1 MRDNLGAGRRE
12 FPGRISRILPREPL
26 PSVATRQS
34 PTTFLASGYSPRLLV
49 RGLPGRGVV
58 EVEAAGAVEGFLW
71 CANGVSVGQDGGL
84 VVVVAGSVCGYGD
97 FRRIHRMGLIAC
109 SYRAAESRHKEIE
122 LTADELLQYLDTKS
136 ERRRKR

>member
-1 MRDNLGAGRRE
+1 
-12 FPGRISRILPREPL
+12 
-26 PSVATRQS
+26 
-34 PTTFLASGYSPRLLV
+34 
-49 RGLPGRGVV
+49 LPGRGVV